1 MRILNQR
8 PKVIDKYE
16 LSRYST
22 KPPSLFALGR
32 SHTEKIGMK
41 PKVTKR
47 HGSNLITITVEP
59 ISQKIGARRSF
70 PASSSARRIAFPL
83 PRNFQSLYSRKTF
96 SNWITESTPQ
106 NHDTLFVERGLFAAK
121 AQCGISEGES
131 D

>member
-1 MRILNQR
+1 MRIINQR

-59 ISQKIGARRSF
+59 ISQKIGARGSF
-70 PASSSARRIAFPL
+70 PASPCLAIFNPCIQEKPSQIGSQNPL
-83 PRNFQSLYSRKTF
+83 SKTMISYSLGEVYLQTK
-96 SNWITESTPQ
+96 STMQ
-106 NHDTLFVERGLFAAK
+106 YF
-121 AQCGISEGES
+121 
-131 D
+131 